1 MRGFSS
7 LFRRHKG
14 EEAAAEAARESER
27 RALFEQLAQRPD
39 HVCPFLG
46 LAEDRVGYS
55 AEASDQARCY
65 AFGDPA
71 ELSSEQQERVC
82 LQRGYGNCPRYLRG
96 ILVIPTEELEAL
108 RRPQPMP
115 APPPEPVAAASDERR
130 RRGPL
135 VLVGALVILLLLGG
149 GAGLLLTRPN
159 QVGLIDPTPTATP
172 SVTIAPTAT
181 AVATPEPSSAQP
193 TPTEEPT
200 PIPGDV
206 FDHYEVYVAPGDYTI
221 FRLDDAG
228 NTIASRPAS
237 FDGFSKAVVTL
248 VESPRRSWLI
258 QNGDY
263 AGYSYVA
270 GDSGDFRIRKV
281 YRGPNG
287 ERRSEYLPDD
297 QR

>member
-1 MRGFSS
+1 
-7 LFRRHKG
+7 
-14 EEAAAEAARESER
+14 
-27 RALFEQLAQRPD
+27 
-39 HVCPFLG
+39 
-46 LAEDRVGYS
+46 
-55 AEASDQARCY
+55 
-65 AFGDPA
+65 
-71 ELSSEQQERVC
+71 
-82 LQRGYGNCPRYLRG
+82 
-96 ILVIPTEELEAL
+96 
-108 RRPQPMP
+108 MP
-115 APPPEPVAAASDERR
+115 APPPEPVAAASGERR

-135 VLVGALVILLLLGG
+135 LLIGALVILLLIGG
-149 GAGLLLTRPN
+149 GARLLLSRPAP
-159 QVGLIDPTPTATP
+159 VAVVDPTGIPTATPTATAALTSSP
-172 SVTIAPTAT
+172 APTAT
-181 AVATPEPSSAQP
+181 PTASTAPA

-206 FDHYEVYVAPGDYTI
+206 FDHYEVYVTPGDYTI
-221 FRLDDAG
+221 YQLDGSG
-228 NTIASRPAS
+228 NVVEARGAS

-248 VESPRRSWLI
+248 VESPQRSWLI